1 MLCLK
6 RSSHC
11 SDRGGCLAVVKKS
24 EGTGRKSIIR
34 YRFLMLF
41 TLLGLVI
48 VLFILIPLA
57 KVVFLSDKEALW
69 QALLDPTT
77 INSILLTLY
86 ASLITTAIGF
96 VFGVPLAYMLA
107 RYDFPL
113 KSVVEGLIDLPIVV
127 PHTAAGIALL
137 FVFGRNYLLGR
148 LFGTIGVRFV
158 DSLAGIVVAMLFVSV
173 PFLINSAKEG
183 FKKVDVRLEKVSR
196 TLGASPWQVFYRV
209 TFPLAWRGVLA
220 GNLMMWARGIS
231 EFGAVVILAY
241 YPMVTPTLIYQRFES
256 YGLNQAV
263 PVAAI
268 LVIICAFIFIG
279 VRTLLRSG
287 PEDD

>member
-1 MLCLK
+1 M
-6 RSSHC
+6 
-11 SDRGGCLAVVKKS
+11 AVVKKS
-24 EGTGRKSIIR
+24 EDAGRKSIIR

-41 TLLGLVI
+41 TLLGLII

-57 KVVFLSDKEALW
+57 KVVFLSDKESLW
-69 QALLDPTT
+69 QAFIDPTT
-77 INSILLTLY
+77 INSILLTLG
-86 ASLITTAIGF
+86 AALITTAIGF
-96 VFGVPLAYMLA
+96 IFGVPLAYMLA

-137 FVFGRNYLLGR
+137 FVFGRNYLLGKW
-148 LFGTIGVRFV
+148 FGAVGVQFV
-158 DSLAGIVVAMLFVSV
+158 DSLAGIVIAMLFVSV
-173 PFLINSAKEG
+173 PFLIDSAKEG
-183 FKKVDVRLEKVSR
+183 FKKVDVRLENVSR

-209 TFPLAWRGVLA
+209 TFPLAWRSILA

-231 EFGAVVILAY
+231 EFGAIVILAY

-256 YGLNQAV
+256 YGLSKAI

-268 LVIICAFIFIG
+268 LILVCAFIFIG
-279 VRTLLRSG
+279 VRTLLHSRQK
-287 PEDD
+287 DD